1 MVKQGVNKIRVLA
14 VAGLVAVSFASAPA
28 KAHHDHG
35 IVAPMAALIVLGAM
49 VHHSNHGNHGNYRR
63 YDNHYRPHHNHNHHR
78 RHSDSH
84 GGYHNPKRNHHK
96 RW

>member
-14 VAGLVAVSFASAPA
+14 VAGLVAVTFASAPA

-49 VHHSNHGNHGNYRR
+49 VHHSNHSNYRR